1 MTRAIIACLLIQ
13 QLSITLARAQCDQES
28 TLLRPI
34 QLGVSGGN
42 INSFESFRHQRFC
55 FGGTLGSLVQ
65 DSASQYILSN
75 NHILAR
81 TGKARPGEPI
91 VQPGL
96 EDTSCMRNTGDA
108 VASFSRA
115 VKLSFKMRRPNTVD
129 AAIAA
134 VTSGDVDSQ
143 IRNIG
148 SISNATVAASLGLSV
163 QKMGRATCVTTGSI
177 TAVGVSAI
185 VSYNDFNPRK
195 KRALFVNQFVTSSSF
210 SSAGDSG
217 SLIVTNESCP
227 RAVGLLFAGSSDG
240 TTIANPISNVLSSLG
255 VTMVGSCSAAAPDS
269 AAEIA
274 QNNGG
279 APVEAVT
286 AATAVRD
293 RHSSELMSIPGA
305 VGTGI
310 GIGDQPG
317 HAAIEVYVKQITPEI
332 KAAAPATLEGL
343 PVRLVEVRGG
353 FVAY

>member
-134 VTSGDVDSQ
+134 
-143 IRNIG
+143 
-148 SISNATVAASLGLSV
+148 A
-163 QKMGRATCVTTGSI
+163 CVTTGSI

-317 HAAIEVYVKQITPEI
+317 YAVIEVYVKQITPEI